1 MPQALFCFSQ
11 KRFFVRQIYFCRVFH
26 IFLRFRNSCFGEKLG
41 FGKVGFGGSRRV
53 WRNLREKRVW
63 MGEVSSNL
71 DVMASSYGHVKIGPP
86 PKSVIL
92 LDM

>member
-1 MPQALFCFSQ
+1 MPQAFFLFLEMFCVRKCLVVGSFRFKNDCFREQ
-11 KRFFVRQIYFCRVFH
+11 
-26 IFLRFRNSCFGEKLG
+26 LG
-41 FGKVGFGGSRRV
+41 FGKVGFAGSKRV

-63 MGEVSSNL
+63 MGKVSSNL

>member
-1 MPQALFCFSQ
+1 MKRFAKNALFVVFT
-11 KRFFVRQIYFCRVFH
+11 FFIMLFTFKNVR
-26 IFLRFRNSCFGEKLG
+26 FGEKLS
-41 FGKVGFGGSRRV
+41 FGKVGFGGSKRV

-63 MGEVSSNL
+63 MGKVSSNL